1 MRKDRED
8 APSPLQMIAAEEL
21 IIMVNLGKE
30 TKVVVLNHQ
39 APVTMGTLRIPMLSL
54 ILLFVRR

>member
-1 MRKDRED
+1 
-8 APSPLQMIAAEEL
+8 MIAAEEL

-39 APVTMGTLRIPMLSL
+39 APVTMGTLRIPILSL